1 MFTLLLAGL
10 ALSSLAG
17 ALISLTLNLA
27 PNLFA
32 ALEIAFWLLGSL
44 EDRSFRHV
52 AIAAPLMLS
61 PRVPALDADGLT
73 ALTLGED
80 VARSSGVD
88 LVAPHWLTL
97 AGVAAGVG
105 AA

>member
-1 MFTLLLAGL
+1 MLALVVLAGRGASVVTLLLAGL

-27 PNLFA
+27 PSLFA

-52 AIAAPLMLS
+52 AMAAPLMLIAGA
-61 PRVPALDADGLT
+61 PAVDA
-73 ALTLGED
+73 
-80 VARSSGVD
+80 R
-88 LVAPHWLTL
+88 
-97 AGVAAGVG
+97 
-105 AA
+105 